1 MEESIVQAVI
11 IRIFNGTD
19 SHQWDT
25 VRTGFTDEVLVDY
38 ASLNGQPASVIKADE
53 LIQSWRAFLP
63 KFEFTFHRQS
73 NFQFEF
79 SGEGCTVFCKG
90 EALHHLPDAEGG
102 DFWTV
107 YGTYHF
113 ELTKR
118 TGQWKVAVM
127 KFDLLYQ
134 QGNTRL
140 PAIAAT

>member
-1 MEESIVQAVI
+1 MEESIVEAVI

-19 SHQWDT
+19 SRQWEM
-25 VRTGFTDEVLVDY
+25 VRNNFADEVLVDY
-38 ASLNGQPASVIKADE
+38 TSVNGRPASVIKADE
-53 LIQSWRAFLP
+53 LIESWRAFLP
-63 KFEFTFHRQS
+63 KFKFTFHRQS

-79 SGEGCTVFCKG
+79 SEKGCNVFCKG
-90 EALHHLPDAEGG
+90 DALHHLPGAEGG
-102 DFWTV
+102 DLWTV

-118 TGQWKVAVM
+118 TGQWKVTVM